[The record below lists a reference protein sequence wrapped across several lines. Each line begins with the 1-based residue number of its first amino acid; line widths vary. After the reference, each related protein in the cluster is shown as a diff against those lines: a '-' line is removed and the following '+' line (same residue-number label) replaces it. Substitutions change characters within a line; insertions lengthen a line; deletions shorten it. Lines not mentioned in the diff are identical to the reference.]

1 MLYCQENQC
10 SLANTWDLIY
20 GKEVHCDISDN
31 SKDLCIDQ
39 HANAFSETL
48 TQTVAEG
55 TGSVH
60 GPVAMTG
67 GIIGTGIKTGIDLL
81 TDIGQKTSAGRIKD
95 TVKLKTAKGQ
105 VLSGR
110 ALKDWI
116 IDKGFN
122 GRTTQSQR
130 NTPKG
135 LKGSSVNKEVIVS
148 EEALH

>member
-1 MLYCQENQC
+1 
-10 SLANTWDLIY
+10 
-20 GKEVHCDISDN
+20 
-31 SKDLCIDQ
+31 
-39 HANAFSETL
+39 
-48 TQTVAEG
+48 
-55 TGSVH
+55 
-60 GPVAMTG
+60 MTG

-81 TDIGQKTSAGRIKD
+81 TDIGQKTNAGRIKD
-95 TVKLKTAKGQ
+95 TVKLKIAKSQ
-105 VLSGR
+105 VLSGK

-122 GRTTQSQR
+122 GKTTQSQR